1 MEAAASLKEEM
12 KRFVDSTQVCLDQVK
27 ALLGSTANPS
37 DDTSLAVRL
46 SMVKVCVN
54 IYRCHSR
61 YLCSCYPSIA
71 KGRDEDILRSR
82 GIALYVSNFCTS
94 WK

>member
-1 MEAAASLKEEM
+1 MEAAASLKEEI
-12 KRFVDSTQVCLDQVK
+12 KHFVDSTQVCLDQVK

-54 IYRCHSR
+54 FQK
-61 YLCSCYPSIA
+61 CYSGSIWSIVPV
-71 KGRDEDILRSR
+71 D
-82 GIALYVSNFCTS
+82 FP
-94 WK
+94 

>member
-1 MEAAASLKEEM
+1 MEAAASLKEEL
-12 KRFVDSTQVCLDQVK
+12 KHFIDSTQICLDQVK

-54 IYRCHSR
+54 IYRCYLG

-71 KGRDEDILRSR
+71 KGRDKYILRRSR
-82 GIALYVSNFCTS
+82 ITLYISNFCTS

>member
-1 MEAAASLKEEM
+1 MQLRHYFAKIETDIISFLGRISAMETAASLKEEM
-12 KRFVDSTQVCLDQVK
+12 KHFVDSTQVCLDQVK

-54 IYRCHSR
+54 
-61 YLCSCYPSIA
+61 
-71 KGRDEDILRSR
+71 
-82 GIALYVSNFCTS
+82 
-94 WK
+94 